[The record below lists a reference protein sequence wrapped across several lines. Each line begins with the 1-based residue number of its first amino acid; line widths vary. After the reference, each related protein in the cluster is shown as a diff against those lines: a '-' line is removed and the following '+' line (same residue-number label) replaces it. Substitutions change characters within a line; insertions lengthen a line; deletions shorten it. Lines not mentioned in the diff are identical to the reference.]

1 MASEEIK
8 KALMESGLR
17 FTATGTPESPEE
29 PGGIPGVCIFGCYD
43 TGCAAGLCRTGCS
56 LGCYSWCFGGC
67 DQGGACWIGCFYEN
81 QRANT
86 ST

>member
-8 KALMESGLR
+8 KALTESGLR
-17 FTATGTPESPEE
+17 FTADASGTPEE
-29 PGGIPGVCIFGCYD
+29 PGGIIHLCLLGCYD
-43 TGCAAGLCRTGCS
+43 TGCAAGYCHTACA
-56 LGCYSWCFGGC
+56 LGCFATCLGGC